1 MTFLMV
7 RHNIEVAH
15 RLYELEGK
23 CENIHGHSMWVEL
36 KLFGHVNSKGVL
48 EGLSFGEI
56 KKQFRGFLDETFD
69 HHLLLHEK
77 DPWAAPL
84 YRLLAEDWVDPTDPK
99 AAPRTMYGLVDY
111 ASKGRLPGLMTMPGD
126 PTTENLAKWIA
137 DWAVDTFHLPCDV
150 LVHET
155 GVNASGISVKPKN
168 GDR

>member
-1 MTFLMV
+1 MEDVQMTFLMV

-56 KKQFRGFLDETFD
+56 KKQFRGFLDGTFD

-77 DPWAAPL
+77 DPWAG
-84 YRLLAEDWVDPTDPK
+84 LLEKVSDLDGYPAQ
-99 AAPRTMYGLVDY
+99 
-111 ASKGRLPGLMTMPGD
+111 LPGLMAMPGD

-168 GDR
+168 GDKQ

>member
-36 KLFGHVNSKGVL
+36 KLFGHVNTKGVL

-56 KKQFRGFLDETFD
+56 KKEFRGFLDGAFD
-69 HHLLLHEK
+69 HHLLLNEK
-77 DPWAAPL
+77 DPYAQGIWPM
-84 YRLLAEDWVDPTDPK
+84 EEGQKSIVDMTTGNRK
-99 AAPRTMYGLVDY
+99 YT
-111 ASKGRLPGLMTMPGD
+111 LPGLMVMPGD

-137 DWAVDTFHLPCDV
+137 DWAVDTFHLPCDI

-155 GVNASGISVKPKN
+155 GVNAAGHSARPKN
-168 GDR
+168 GDK